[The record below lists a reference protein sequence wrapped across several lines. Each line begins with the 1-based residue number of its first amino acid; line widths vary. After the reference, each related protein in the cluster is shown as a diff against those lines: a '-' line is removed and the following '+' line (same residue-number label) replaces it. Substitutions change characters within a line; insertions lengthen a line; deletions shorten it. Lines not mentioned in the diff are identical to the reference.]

1 MANITTRWEII
12 GNKEIADQYSEE
24 VLTLKGKVEREL
36 YGVTSTDS
44 WLNIPIS
51 KIGTISKIIANST
64 NAKLRITYTDG
75 GDQTMTLP
83 INGLFVY
90 SVQAL
95 FSATITAIDVST
107 DSTQALDII
116 VSVLGV

>member
-1 MANITTRWEII
+1 MSITTRWEII
-12 GNKEIADQYSEE
+12 GNKEVADQYIEE
-24 VLTLKGKVEREL
+24 AITLKGKIEREL
-36 YGVTSTDS
+36 TAVTSTDS
-44 WLNIPIS
+44 WLNIPIT

-75 GDQTMTLP
+75 GDQTMILP

-95 FSATITAIDVST
+95 FSVTITAIDVST

-116 VSVLGV
+116 VSVLGI

>member
-1 MANITTRWEII
+1 VVTLNFEII
-12 GNKEIADQYSEE
+12 GNKEVSDAYSTED
-24 VLTLKGKVEREL
+24 LTLKGKVEREL
-36 YGVTSTDS
+36 YGVTATDS

-75 GDQTMTLP
+75 GSQTLTLP

-95 FSATITAIDVST
+95 YAATITSIDVST
-107 DSTQALDII
+107 DSTQALDIS
-116 VSVLGV
+116 VSILGV